1 MGKLDGR
8 CLCGAVTYS
17 SDAVAPQ
24 AEIAADSAQPWSEPH
39 ESRPRFPR
47 GPAGQRGH

>member
-8 CLCGAVTYS
+8 RLCGAVTYS
-17 SDAVAPQ
+17 SHAVAPQ
-24 AEIAADSAQPWSEPH
+24 ADIWADSAQPWTERH

-47 GPAGQRGH
+47 GRAG